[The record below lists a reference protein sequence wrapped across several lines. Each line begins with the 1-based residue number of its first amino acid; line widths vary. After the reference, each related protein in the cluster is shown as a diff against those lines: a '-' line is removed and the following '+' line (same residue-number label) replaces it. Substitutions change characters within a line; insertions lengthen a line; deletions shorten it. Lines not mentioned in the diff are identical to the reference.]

1 MDFALSDEQ
10 KAIRDTVRAFIRKE
24 VMPLESE
31 LLRRER
37 AHQPGLTRDEL
48 SELQLRA
55 KKFGFWGL
63 STPEDYGGMN
73 LPAVTQSLIWTE
85 IGRTILPFRFGGEA
99 DNILYHANEEQ
110 RREYLIPTIE
120 GDRVSCFAI
129 TEPGAGSDA
138 ANIRLSAR
146 RDGEDWVLN
155 GEKTFITNG
164 NDADFAIVV
173 GVSDPERGVRGGGT
187 TAFLVDRA
195 MGWRSEFIQT
205 MGEGGP
211 ASLVFDD
218 VRVPGRNVLGEVGQ
232 GFELG
237 MQWIG
242 RGRYIIPSHALGIA
256 ERALQMAI
264 DHANTRETFGRP
276 IGANQAIQWMIADS
290 ETELEAAR
298 WLVLRAAWTVDQ
310 TAGDRP
316 LDRGPSSVGAA
327 GGPMSVGAAGGRSGN
342 ESRHASSMAKL
353 YGAGM
358 VNRVVDRVMQIH
370 GGMGYTRELPIERW
384 YRQVRLLRIYEGTDE
399 MQRLII
405 SRDLLRGYTAIGGH
419 LG

>member
-1 MDFALSDEQ
+1 MDFSLDDEQ
-10 KAIRDTVRAFIRKE
+10 RAIRDTARAFIRKE
-24 VMPLESE
+24 VVPLEHE

-37 AHQPGLTRDEL
+37 AGQPGIERSEL
-48 SELQLRA
+48 RELQLKAR
-55 KKFGFWGL
+55 KFGFWGL
-63 STPEDYGGMN
+63 ATPTEHGGMD
-73 LPAVTQSLIWTE
+73 LPAIMQSLIWTE
-85 IGRTILPFRFGGEA
+85 IGHTLVPFRFGGEA
-99 DNILYHANEEQ
+99 DNILFYANAAQ
-110 RREYLIPTIE
+110 QDEYLKPTIE

-138 ANIRLSAR
+138 ANIKLSAR
-146 RDGEDWVLN
+146 SDGGDWILN

-173 GVSDPERGVRGGGT
+173 AVTDKDKGVRGGGT

-195 MGWRSEFIQT
+195 MGWRSEFIAT
-205 MGEGGP
+205 MGPGGP

-218 VRVPGRNVLGEVGQ
+218 VRVPSRNILGEIGQ

-237 MQWIG
+237 MKWIG
-242 RGRYIIPSHALGIA
+242 KGRYLIPSHALGIG
-256 ERALQMAI
+256 ERALQMAV
-264 DHANTRETFGRP
+264 DYANTRVTFGKP
-276 IGANQAIQWMIADS
+276 IGENQAIQWMIADA

-310 TAGDRP
+310 GQDP
-316 LDRGPSSVGAA
+316 
-327 GGPMSVGAAGGRSGN
+327 
-342 ESRHASSMAKL
+342 RHSSSMAKL

-358 VNRVVDRVMQIH
+358 INRLVDRVMQIH

-405 SRDLLRGYTAIGGH
+405 SRDLLRGYTKIGGH
-419 LG
+419 LA